1 MKAWQNLRS
10 ELRQFLS
17 ALIYSIDI
25 LTLQISLMNVEEI
38 VQKQI
43 AAYKNDGWEE
53 PRFNASENPLYRSNR
68 EIENQEDF
76 IYSESRME
84 GDGDSGKPGT
94 SS

>member
-1 MKAWQNLRS
+1 MQVEKIAQN
-10 ELRQFLS
+10 Q
-17 ALIYSIDI
+17 
-25 LTLQISLMNVEEI
+25 V
-38 VQKQI
+38 
-43 AAYKNDGWEE
+43 AAYKDDGWEE

-84 GDGDSGKPGT
+84 RQGDSATPGT